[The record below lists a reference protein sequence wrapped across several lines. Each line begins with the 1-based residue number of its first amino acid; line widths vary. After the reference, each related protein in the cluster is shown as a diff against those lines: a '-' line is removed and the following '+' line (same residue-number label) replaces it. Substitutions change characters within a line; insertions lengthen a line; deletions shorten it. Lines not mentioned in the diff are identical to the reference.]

1 MNPQRICYGCF
12 QEKEPGV
19 CPHCGYDDR
28 EEQPYLALPR
38 GTILNGRYLT
48 GKVLGIGGF
57 GITYLGYDLTLD
69 IKVAIKEYMP
79 SGMAT
84 RYTDGYTV
92 TLTGRTEKEYAAGM
106 ERFLD
111 EARILAK
118 LQNLPNIVSVQ
129 NYFKENN
136 TAYFVMEYIEG
147 MSLKEY
153 LAERGNVIAYTEAL
167 AILLPVMK
175 ALCEVHSMN
184 LIHRDISPDNI
195 YITASGESRL
205 LDFGAARFSLGD
217 NKSVSVILK
226 HGYAPEEQYSSHGN
240 QGPWTDIYA
249 MGATMYRCI
258 TGTVPPDSIE
268 RMRNDN
274 MRRPSEL
281 GVSVPAVI
289 ENAVMKALSVQTAD
303 RYSNME
309 AFVEALSGRK
319 TASVTERVTA
329 GVTRRASEVVE
340 PADGGSGGFLGM
352 MKTNPLVRWLIIG
365 ATAAVVIFAII
376 FPIAGVYN
384 PKNIN
389 TSTNGGGVSASNEE
403 VILPSLQPDASDE
416 TIVDGT
422 ETAAPAELAVH
433 ELTGYGAK
441 ISVPQDWQQ
450 NPDTYV
456 FSDQETQMVVGV
468 DLYYY
473 TSYTPCYTLSD
484 IENNIEATAAMM
496 AESMELDQ
504 YQITSYGA
512 TTLNNVPA
520 YQINLSTVNENGANV
535 TVVMLF
541 AQTQNGFGLYCLT
554 GACKGGSE
562 QDYSALL
569 QYMNTFSITGPAD
582 TAFRLYSNADLG
594 FRFLYS
600 GSDIQAGPTINTVS
614 LKEGIPIHCVL
625 FYPVAGDETQYIE
638 VENVTATV
646 STLDAAVEYYYGLYQ
661 SINVVLGEPYEEVW
675 GGVEWTM
682 WEGTFGE
689 NSIACAIADING
701 QIYVVAITALDENWD
716 ALANA
721 MIYAMSTLRPE
732 V

>member
-12 QEKEPGV
+12 REKEPGV
-19 CPHCGYDDR
+19 CPHCGYDDK

-106 ERFLD
+106 ERFLN

-118 LQNLPNIVSVQ
+118 LQNLPNIVSVH

-153 LAERGNVIAYTEAL
+153 LAERGNVIPYTEAL

-249 MGATMYRCI
+249 MGATMYRCA

-274 MRRPSEL
+274 IKRPSEL
-281 GVSVPAVI
+281 GVRMPPVI
-289 ENAVMKALSVQTAD
+289 EGAIMKALSVKTSD

-309 AFVEALSGRK
+309 AFVEVLSGKK

-329 GVTRRASEVVE
+329 GVTKKAAEVAAPVS
-340 PADGGSGGFLGM
+340 GSGRFFTM

-433 ELTGYGAK
+433 ELTGYGAE

-456 FSDQETQMVVGV
+456 FSNPQTQMVVGV

-484 IENNIEATAAMM
+484 IENNIESTAAMV
-496 AESMELDQ
+496 AESMSFGQ
-504 YQITSYGA
+504 YEIILHGA
-512 TTLNNVPA
+512 AVLNNVPA
-520 YQINLSTVNENGANV
+520 YQIDLSTVNENGANV

>member
-19 CPHCGYDDR
+19 CPHCGYDDK

-118 LQNLPNIVSVQ
+118 LQNLPNIVSVH

-153 LAERGNVIAYTEAL
+153 LAERGNVIPYTEAL

-249 MGATMYRCI
+249 MGATMYRCT

-274 MRRPSEL
+274 IKRPSEL
-281 GVSVPAVI
+281 GVRMPPVI
-289 ENAVMKALSVQTAD
+289 EGAIMKALSVKTSD

-309 AFVEALSGRK
+309 AFVEVLSGKK

-329 GVTRRASEVVE
+329 GVTKKAAEVAAPVS
-340 PADGGSGGFLGM
+340 GSGRFFTM

-376 FPIAGVYN
+376 FPIAGIYN

-433 ELTGYGAK
+433 ELTGYGAE

-456 FSDQETQMVVGV
+456 FSNPQTQMVVGV

-484 IENNIEATAAMM
+484 IENNIESTAAMA
-496 AESMELDQ
+496 AESMSFGQ
-504 YQITSYGA
+504 YEIILHGA
-512 TTLNNVPA
+512 AVLNNVPA
-520 YQINLSTVNENGANV
+520 YQIDLSTVNENGANV

>member
-1 MNPQRICYGCF
+1 MNPERICYGCF
-12 QEKEPGV
+12 REKEPGV
-19 CPHCGYDDR
+19 CPYCGYNDR

-92 TLTGRTEKEYAAGM
+92 TLTGRAENEYAAGM

-118 LQNLPNIVSVQ
+118 LQNLPNIVSVY

-153 LAERGNVIAYTEAL
+153 LAEHGNAIPYTETL
-167 AILLPVMK
+167 AILLPIMK

-249 MGATMYRCI
+249 MGATIYRCV

-274 MRRPSEL
+274 IKWPSEL
-281 GVSVPAVI
+281 GVSVPAAV
-289 ENAVMKALSVQTAD
+289 ENAIMKALSVKTAD

-309 AFVEALSGRK
+309 AFVEALSGK
-319 TASVTERVTA
+319 KAGSVPDRVTA
-329 GVTRRASEVVE
+329 GVTHRAAEISVT
-340 PADGGSGGFLGM
+340 ADGGFFGM
-352 MKTNPLVRWLIIG
+352 MNTNPLIRWLIAG
-365 ATAAVVIFAII
+365 VAAAVVIFAVI
-376 FPIAGVYN
+376 FPIAGIYGPQKAGV
-384 PKNIN
+384 
-389 TSTNGGGVSASNEE
+389 STNGGGGTSAENGD
-403 VILPSLQPDASDE
+403 VIVPSLQPSTSTGGDNVVEE
-416 TIVDGT
+416 TPTDV
-422 ETAAPAELAVH
+422 PAELAVH
-433 ELTGYGAK
+433 ELIGYGAQ
-441 ISVPQDWQQ
+441 ISIPEDWDED
-450 NPDTYV
+450 PDSYV
-456 FSDQETQMVVGV
+456 FSNTESKMVLGI

-473 TSYTPCYTLSD
+473 TSYTPCYSLSD
-484 IENNIEATAAMM
+484 IENNIESTASMI
-496 AESMELDQ
+496 AETMQLDQ
-504 YQITSYGA
+504 YEIISYGS

-520 YQINLSTVNENGANV
+520 YQIDLSTVNENGAAVNV
-535 TVVMLF
+535 VLMF
-541 AQTQNGFGLYCLT
+541 AQAQNGFGIYYIT
-554 GACKGGSE
+554 GACEGGSA
-562 QDYSALL
+562 QAYSTLL
-569 QYMNTFSITGPAD
+569 EYMNTFSITGPAD
-582 TAFRLYSNADLG
+582 TECQLYSNSDLG

-600 GSDIQAGPTINTVS
+600 GDYIQEGPIINTVTV
-614 LKEGIPIHCVL
+614 KNDTPVYCVEL
-625 FYPVAGDETQYIE
+625 YPAAGDKTQFIE
-638 VENVTATV
+638 VENVSAV
-646 STLDAAVEYYYGLYQ
+646 ASTLDGAVEYYYSLYQ
-661 SINVVLGEPYEEVW
+661 STDAVIGELYQDVW

-682 WEGTFGE
+682 WEGTYE
-689 NSIACAIADING
+689 QSSIACGAADING
-701 QIYVVAITALDENWD
+701 QIYLVAITALDENWD
-716 ALANA
+716 ALANT
-721 MIYAMSTLRPE
+721 MIYVMSTLRPE

>member
-19 CPHCGYDDR
+19 CPHCGYDDK

-118 LQNLPNIVSVQ
+118 LQNLPNIVSVH

-153 LAERGNVIAYTEAL
+153 LAERGNVIPYTEAL

-249 MGATMYRCI
+249 MGATMYRCA

-274 MRRPSEL
+274 IKRPSEL
-281 GVSVPAVI
+281 GVRMPPVI
-289 ENAVMKALSVQTAD
+289 EGAIMKALSVKTSD

-309 AFVEALSGRK
+309 AFVEVLSGKK
-319 TASVTERVTA
+319 TASVTERVMA
-329 GVTRRASEVVE
+329 GVTKKAAEVAAPVS
-340 PADGGSGGFLGM
+340 GSGRFFTM

-433 ELTGYGAK
+433 ELTGYGAE

-450 NPDTYV
+450 NPDIYV
-456 FSDQETQMVVGV
+456 FSNPQTQMVVGV

-520 YQINLSTVNENGANV
+520 YQIDLSTINANGAAV
-535 TVVMLF
+535 DVVMMF

>member
-19 CPHCGYDDR
+19 CPHCGYDDK

-118 LQNLPNIVSVQ
+118 LQNLPNIVSVY

-153 LAERGNVIAYTEAL
+153 LAERGNVIPYTEVL

-249 MGATMYRCI
+249 MGATMYRCA
-258 TGTVPPDSIE
+258 TGMVPPDSIE

-274 MRRPSEL
+274 IKRPSEL
-281 GVSVPAVI
+281 GVRMPPVI
-289 ENAVMKALSVQTAD
+289 EGAIMKALSVKTSD

-309 AFVEALSGRK
+309 AFVEVLSGKK

-329 GVTRRASEVVE
+329 GVTKKAAEVAAPVS
-340 PADGGSGGFLGM
+340 GSGRFFTM

-433 ELTGYGAK
+433 ELTGYGAE

-456 FSDQETQMVVGV
+456 FSNPQTQMVVGV

-484 IENNIEATAAMM
+484 IENNIESTAAMA
-496 AESMELDQ
+496 AESMSLSQ
-504 YQITSYGA
+504 YEIVSYG
-512 TTLNNVPA
+512 TTVLNNVPA
-520 YQINLSTVNENGANV
+520 YKIDLSTTNANGVSVN
-535 TVVMLF
+535 VVQIF

-638 VENVTATV
+638 VENITATV

-661 SINVVLGEPYEEVW
+661 SINVVLGEPYEEIW